1 MKQNIIEVVLNSKED
16 YINQFH
22 NKKISKE
29 LSDYILNESKAFK
42 PNEKLE
48 IHVFSN
54 NMSIEEKHEF
64 IDMVR
69 ENYGID
75 IRELCILSEKKNISN
90 LLCLLFGIIALFLNL
105 LVDIIPIVSEFV
117 LIFGWV
123 LIWEGIYNMLFD
135 GLKTR
140 IMIKRLKNLTS
151 CKIKFIE
158 KK

>member
-1 MKQNIIEVVLNSKED
+1 MKQNIIEVVLNSKKD
-16 YINQFH
+16 YISQFH
-22 NKKISKE
+22 DKKISKE

-54 NMSIEEKHEF
+54 NMSVKEQHEF
-64 IDMVR
+64 IDMIR

-75 IRELCILSEKKNISN
+75 IRELCILSEKKNVSN
-90 LLCLLFGIIALFLNL
+90 LLCLLFGILALFLNL
-105 LVDIIPIVSEFV
+105 LVDIIPIVSEFI
-117 LIFGWV
+117 LILGWV
-123 LIWEGIYNMLFD
+123 LIWEGIYNILFD

-140 IMIKRLKNLTS
+140 IMIRRLKNLTS

>member
-1 MKQNIIEVVLNSKED
+1 MKQNIIEVVLNSKKD
-16 YINQFH
+16 YISQFH
-22 NKKISKE
+22 DKKISKE

-54 NMSIEEKHEF
+54 NMSSEEKHNF

-140 IMIKRLKNLTS
+140 MMIKRLKKLTS

>member
-1 MKQNIIEVVLNSKED
+1 MKQNIIEVVLNSKKD
-16 YINQFH
+16 YISQFH
-22 NKKISKE
+22 DKKISKE

-54 NMSIEEKHEF
+54 NMSVKEQHEF
-64 IDMVR
+64 IDMIR

-75 IRELCILSEKKNISN
+75 IRELCILSEKKNVSN
-90 LLCLLFGIIALFLNL
+90 LLCLLFGILALFLNL
-105 LVDIIPIVSEFV
+105 LVDIIPIVSEFI
-117 LIFGWV
+117 LILGWV
-123 LIWEGIYNMLFD
+123 LIWEGIYNILFD
-135 GLKTR
+135 ELKTR
-140 IMIKRLKNLTS
+140 IMIRRLKNLTS

>member
-1 MKQNIIEVVLNSKED
+1 MKQNIIEVVLNSKKD
-16 YINQFH
+16 YISQFH
-22 NKKISKE
+22 DKKISKE
-29 LSDYILNESKAFK
+29 LSDYILNECKAFK

-54 NMSIEEKHEF
+54 NMSAEEKHNF

-123 LIWEGIYNMLFD
+123 LIWEGIYNILFD

-140 IMIKRLKNLTS
+140 MMIKRLKKLTS